1 MNEYLTMYLARERFE
16 RAREFA
22 ARQAML
28 RDSVP
33 PRRPLRIRLG
43 EGLIR
48 AGHFLLRR
56 APEWATEP
64 RHSS

>member
-16 RAREFA
+16 RMREFA
-22 ARQAML
+22 AREAM
-28 RDSVP
+28 RRQSA
-33 PRRPLRIRLG
+33 PRRPFRIRVG

-48 AGHFLLRR
+48 AGRLLLRG

>member
-16 RAREFA
+16 RVREFA
-22 ARQAML
+22 ARQALL
-28 RDSVP
+28 RDATP

-43 EGLIR
+43 ESLIR
-48 AGHFLLRR
+48 AGQFLLRR
-56 APEWATEP
+56 APEWAPEP